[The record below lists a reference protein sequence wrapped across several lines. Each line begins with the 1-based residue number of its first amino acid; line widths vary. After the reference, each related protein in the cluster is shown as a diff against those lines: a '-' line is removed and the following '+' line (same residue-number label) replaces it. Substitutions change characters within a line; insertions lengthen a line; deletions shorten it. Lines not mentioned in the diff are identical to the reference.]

1 MQGQL
6 FQSVKIMEEV
16 FIEQLDQIYWQ
27 GYAEQFREDNPDA
40 YWQQLSEFKNSYK
53 IPKNEISNPL
63 FNGTG
68 YSTIRP
74 SKHIRH
80 SKRGG
85 NTGDL
90 FAK

>member
-1 MQGQL
+1 
-6 FQSVKIMEEV
+6 MEEV

-40 YWQQLSEFKNSYK
+40 YWQQLSEFTNSYK

-74 SKHIRH
+74 SKHSRH

-85 NTGDL
+85 SNGDL
-90 FAK
+90 FVK

>member
-1 MQGQL
+1 
-6 FQSVKIMEEV
+6 MEEV

-27 GYAEQFREDNPDA
+27 GYAEQFQADNPKA
-40 YWQQLSEFKNSYK
+40 YWQQLNEFTNSYK
-53 IPKNEISNPL
+53 IPRNEISNSL

-68 YSTIRP
+68 YSSIRP

-90 FAK
+90 FPK